1 MKANLIVEGN
11 VWKFGDDVNT
21 DIIIPGRYLTIT
33 EPHELSKHAFED
45 IDPDFH
51 KKVKKSDIIMG
62 GKNFGCGSSREQAP
76 LVLKTLGI
84 SAVVAESFARIFFR
98 NAINLGLPV
107 VECPGIADAV
117 KNGERLRII
126 LEEGKIENI
135 STGKT
140 MKGTV
145 LPDFLIEIIR
155 ADGAVAALN
164 AEIRKAR

>member
-1 MKANLIVEGN
+1 MKAKLIVEGC

-33 EPHELSKHAFED
+33 EPYELAKFAFQD
-45 IDPDFH
+45 LDPDFH
-51 KKVKKSDIIMG
+51 KKVNGGDVIVG

-84 SAVVAESFARIFFR
+84 GAVVAESFARIFFR

-117 KNGERLRII
+117 KKGETLRIT
-126 LEEGKIENI
+126 LEEGKIENV

-140 MKGTV
+140 MRGTV
-145 LPDFLIEIIR
+145 LPGFLIDIIR
-155 ADGAVAALN
+155 AGGAVAALN
-164 AEIRKAR
+164 AKIRRAR

>member
-1 MKANLIVEGN
+1 MRDKLIVEGN

-33 EPHELSKHAFED
+33 DPCELSKHTFED
-45 IDPDFH
+45 LDPDFH
-51 KKVKKSDIIMG
+51 KKVNKGDVVVG

-98 NAINLGLPV
+98 NAINLGLSV
-107 VECPGIADAV
+107 VECRGIADAV
-117 KNGERLRII
+117 KNGEMLQIT
-126 LEEGKIENI
+126 LEEGKIENVR
-135 STGKT
+135 TGKT
-140 MKGTV
+140 MRGTV
-145 LPDFLIEIIR
+145 LPDFLIEMIR

-164 AEIRKAR
+164 AKIRKGK